1 MIVESFGSL
10 KMLARFASVGRRFG
24 GVVMSA
30 MLIAAFVLPYARPL
44 VCDATGHEASAVEHL
59 NHEASAGS
67 QVTDAG
73 PCHAIMDCCVV
84 PVAPASDRPDGLG
97 SYQHPSTEPPVPEL
111 TPLSN
116 ATSPLTP
123 PPKV

>member
-1 MIVESFGSL
+1 MPDT
-10 KMLARFASVGRRFG
+10 FASIGRRLG
-24 GVVMSA
+24 GGLMSA
-30 MLIAAFVLPYARPL
+30 MLIAALALPYARPL
-44 VCDATGHEASAVEHL
+44 VCDAAGHEASTVSHL

-73 PCHAIMDCCVV
+73 PCHATMDCCVV
-84 PVAPASDRPDGLG
+84 PVAPANRPDGLAF
-97 SYQHPSTEPPVPEL
+97 YQHPSTEPPVPVL